1 MSHTLH
7 PEIKFSNPGI
17 YHIQVLGNIRQELW
31 DYFEGE
37 IELVSGEKNEQVT
50 TSFKIHVRDQA
61 ELTGLLN
68 MLYEWRYVLLAV
80 KIEGH
85 IEDTAPK

>member
-1 MSHTLH
+1 MPHKLH
-7 PEIKFSNPGI
+7 PELKFYNPGI
-17 YHIQVLGNIRQELW
+17 YHIQVLGNVRQELL

-37 IELVSGEKNEQVT
+37 IEPVSGEKNEKVT

-85 IEDTAPK
+85 IEDTGS

>member
-1 MSHTLH
+1 MCYTLQK
-7 PEIKFSNPGI
+7 ETKFCIPGI
-17 YHIQVLGNIRQELW
+17 YHVQVLGNLHQELL

-37 IELVSGEKNEQVT
+37 IELVSGEKNEKVT